1 MGLSVSQVHLRH
13 LNPFPSNLGDV
24 LRRFKK
30 VLLPEL
36 TDGHLALLL
45 RAKYLVDV
53 QSFSKI
59 IGQPFK
65 VSELVEAIRKIHG
78 A

>member
-1 MGLSVSQVHLRH
+1 M
-13 LNPFPSNLGDV
+13 

-45 RAKYLVDV
+45 RGEVPDRRR
-53 QSFSKI
+53 SRFSKMH
-59 IGQPFK
+59 GQPFK
-65 VSELVEAIRKIHG
+65 VSELVEAIRKLHG

>member
-1 MGLSVSQVHLRH
+1 MLRS
-13 LNPFPSNLGDV
+13 FD
-24 LRRFKK
+24 K

-65 VSELVEAIRKIHG
+65 IGELVEAIRKLHG

>member
-1 MGLSVSQVHLRH
+1 MSVSQIHLRH
-13 LNPFPSNLGDV
+13 LHPFPSNLGDV
-24 LRRFKK
+24 LRSFDK

-65 VSELVEAIRKIHG
+65 IGELVEAIRKLHG